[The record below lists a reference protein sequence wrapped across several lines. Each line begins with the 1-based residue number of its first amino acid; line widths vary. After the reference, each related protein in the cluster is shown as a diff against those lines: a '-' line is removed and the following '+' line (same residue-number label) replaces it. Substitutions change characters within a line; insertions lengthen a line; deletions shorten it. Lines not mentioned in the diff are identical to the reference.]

1 MKKQILTTLLIAS
14 IALSASACGSGKS
27 NSKPNAEAPSN
38 TETSGSEVVSETE
51 TIAVVV
57 PSEASISE
65 QRLFDQDGIVITAT
79 GLKSDGV
86 FGPEISVLIENNSDK
101 NITVQT
107 RNGSVN
113 GYMMDLQISSDV
125 ASGKKTNDS
134 IILMENVLERC
145 NIDMISDIEFSLHIF
160 DSESWETIV
169 DTEMIRIDTSA
180 AGTFDQ
186 VYDNSGNVV
195 YENNGIRIISKD
207 FLEDGVFGPEQYLYI
222 ENNSGQNIIVQ
233 TRNTSIDGYMV
244 DTVISSEILS
254 GKVRI
259 DAMTF
264 MKTDIETNGI
274 TNIETIETSFAI
286 LNADNFE
293 TIEETAPISISVNQQ

>member
-1 MKKQILTTLLIAS
+1 MKKRILTTLLIAS

-27 NSKPNAEAPSN
+27 NPKPNAEAPSN

-65 QRLFDQDGIVITAT
+65 QQLFDQDGIVITAT

-264 MKTDIETNGI
+264 MRTDIETNGI